1 MHGFDN
7 HLNHVDSGHYLEQYA
22 LKRGDL
28 LRIAGG
34 TEPVA
39 NLFKGAEDD
48 RRGAARRSSDTTPVG
63 IARRRGGV
71 GR

>member
-7 HLNHVDSGHYLEQYA
+7 HLNHVDSGHDLKQYA

-34 TEPVA
+34 TESVA

-48 RRGAARRSSDTTPVG
+48 RRAEQPADLQIPRPSG
-63 IARRRGGV
+63 
-71 GR
+71 